1 MVRIVKGGRMD
12 LEQRFRGVDKNSDVP
27 IYVQLKDAL
36 KSDILEKRIKPNE
49 KIPSET
55 VLARDCCI
63 SRMTVRH
70 TIRELQKEGWIFTK
84 HGKGSFASSQNNTQ
98 MLIKL
103 DGFSTEMIKLGF
115 KVNSKIL
122 EVKKTG
128 FNNDSMDAYSG
139 LQEEKKNALVIIR
152 RVRFVEGQ
160 PFAIESSFLPLHIG
174 KDLLVRG
181 FDEHFS
187 IYRFL
192 EEELTIRLSRADHV
206 IEPKLI
212 TQRDAKL
219 LGIKSGMPVLFISGT
234 TFSKSNEP
242 IEFIK
247 GIYLADRY
255 KLKVNI
261 RK

>member
-1 MVRIVKGGRMD
+1 MT
-12 LEQRFRGVDKNSDVP
+12 LEQRYFRVDKNSDVP
-27 IYVQLKDAL
+27 IYVQLKEII

-55 VLARDCCI
+55 VLAKECCI

-70 TIRELQKEGWIFTK
+70 TIRELQKEGWVFTK

-103 DGFSTEMIKLGF
+103 DGFSREMIKLGF

-128 FNNDSMDAYSG
+128 FTSESMDAYSG
-139 LQEEKKNALVIIR
+139 LQEEKKNPLVMIR
-152 RVRFVEGQ
+152 RVRYVEGK
-160 PFAIESSFLPLHIG
+160 PFAIESSFLPFRIG

-181 FDEHFS
+181 FGEQFS
-187 IYRFL
+187 IYQFL
-192 EEELTIRLSRADHV
+192 EEELAIRLARADHV

-212 TQRDAKL
+212 SRRDAKL
-219 LGIKSGMPVLFISGT
+219 LGIKSGIPVLFISGT
-234 TFSKSNEP
+234 TFSISNEP

-247 GIYLADRY
+247 GMYLADRY

>member
-1 MVRIVKGGRMD
+1 MD
-12 LEQRFRGVDKNSDVP
+12 IEQRYCNVDKNSDVP
-27 IYVQLKDAL
+27 IYVQLKDII

-55 VLARDCCI
+55 VLARECSI

-128 FNNDSMDAYSG
+128 FNNESMDAYSG
-139 LQEEKKNALVIIR
+139 LQEEKKNQLVMLRRIR
-152 RVRFVEGQ
+152 LVEGQ
-160 PFAIESSFLPLHIG
+160 PFALESSFLPFHIG

-192 EEELTIRLSRADHV
+192 EEELSIKLARADDV
-206 IEPKLI
+206 IEPKVI
-212 TQRDAKL
+212 TRRDAKL
-219 LGIKSGMPVLFISGT
+219 LGIKTGMPVLFISGT
-234 TFSKSNEP
+234 TYSKSGEP

>member
-1 MVRIVKGGRMD
+1 MMA
-12 LEQRFRGVDKNSDVP
+12 LEQRFLGVDKNSDVP
-27 IYVQLKDAL
+27 IYVQLKEII

-55 VLARDCCI
+55 VLAKECCI

-70 TIRELQKEGWIFTK
+70 TIRELQKEGWVFTK

-103 DGFSTEMIKLGF
+103 DGFSREMIKLGF
-115 KVNSKIL
+115 SVNSKIL
-122 EVKKTG
+122 EVKRTG
-128 FNNDSMDAYSG
+128 FNNDTMDAYSG
-139 LQEEKKNALVIIR
+139 LQEEKKNPLVMIR
-152 RVRFVEGQ
+152 RIRYVEGQ
-160 PFAIESSFLPLHIG
+160 PYAIESSFLPFRIG

-187 IYRFL
+187 IYQFL
-192 EEELTIRLSRADHV
+192 EEELAIRLARADHV

-212 TQRDAKL
+212 SRRDAKL
-219 LGIKSGMPVLFISGT
+219 LGIKSGIPVLFISGT

-242 IEFIK
+242 IEYVK
-247 GIYLADRY
+247 GMYLADRY

>member
-1 MVRIVKGGRMD
+1 MMA
-12 LEQRFRGVDKNSDVP
+12 LEQRFFGVDKNSEVP
-27 IYVQLKDAL
+27 IYVQLKEIL

-55 VLARDCCI
+55 VLAKECCI

-70 TIRELQKEGWIFTK
+70 TIRELQKEGWVFTK

-103 DGFSTEMIKLGF
+103 DGFSREMIKLGF

-122 EVKKTG
+122 EVKRTG
-128 FNNDSMDAYSG
+128 FNNETMDAYSG
-139 LQEEKKNALVIIR
+139 LQEEKKNPLVMIR
-152 RVRFVEGQ
+152 RVRYVEGQ
-160 PFAIESSFLPLHIG
+160 PYAIESSFLPFRIG

-187 IYRFL
+187 IYQFL
-192 EEELTIRLSRADHV
+192 EEELAIRLARADHV

-212 TQRDAKL
+212 SRRDAKL
-219 LGIKSGMPVLFISGT
+219 LGIKSGIPVLFIAGT

-242 IEFIK
+242 IEYVK
-247 GIYLADRY
+247 GMYLADRY

>member
-1 MVRIVKGGRMD
+1 MLLDQK
-12 LEQRFRGVDKNSDVP
+12 FCGVDKNSNVP
-27 IYVQLKDAL
+27 IYLQLKDL
-36 KSDILEKRIKPNE
+36 VKSDILEKRIKPNE

-55 VLARDCCI
+55 VLARECGI

-70 TIRELQKEGWIFTK
+70 TIRELQKEGWVFTK

-128 FNNDSMDAYSG
+128 FNNESMDAYSG
-139 LQEEKKNALVIIR
+139 LQEEKKNSLVMIR
-152 RVRFVEGQ
+152 RVRYVEGQ
-160 PFAIESSFLPLHIG
+160 PFALESSFIPFHIG

-192 EEELTIRLSRADHV
+192 EEELGIKFARADHV

-212 TQRDAKL
+212 GRHDAKL
-219 LGIKSGMPVLFISGT
+219 LGIKSGSPVLFIWGT

-261 RK
+261 KK

>member
-1 MVRIVKGGRMD
+1 MV
-12 LEQRFRGVDKNSDVP
+12 LEQRLCGVDKNSDVP
-27 IYVQLKDAL
+27 IYLQLKDAI
-36 KSDILEKRIKPNE
+36 KKDILEKRIKPHE

-55 VLARDCCI
+55 VLAKECGI

-70 TIRELQKEGWIFTK
+70 TIRELQKEGWVFTK
-84 HGKGSFASSQNNTQ
+84 HGKGSFASSQNNAQ

-128 FNNDSMDAYSG
+128 FNNETMEAYSG
-139 LQEEKKNALVIIR
+139 LQEEKKNQLVMIR

-160 PFAIESSFLPLHIG
+160 PFAIESSFLPVHIG
-174 KDLLVRG
+174 KDLLARV

-187 IYRFL
+187 IYRYL
-192 EEELTIRLSRADHV
+192 EEELAIRLSRADHV
-206 IEPKLI
+206 IEPKLVN
-212 TQRDAKL
+212 QRDAGI
-219 LGIKSGMPVLFISGT
+219 LGIKGGIPVLFISGT
-234 TFSKSNEP
+234 TYSKSGEP
-242 IEFIK
+242 IEYIK

>member
-1 MVRIVKGGRMD
+1 MPSDTVFGKINKT
-12 LEQRFRGVDKNSDVP
+12 SDVP
-27 IYVQLKDAL
+27 IYLQLKEAL

-55 VLARDCCI
+55 VLAKQCGI

-70 TIRELQKEGWIFTK
+70 TIRELQKEGWVFTK
-84 HGKGSFASSQNNTQ
+84 HGKGSFANSQNNTQ

-115 KVNSKIL
+115 NVSSKIL
-122 EVKKTG
+122 EVKKIG
-128 FNNDSMDAYSG
+128 FNSESIDAYSG
-139 LQEEKKNALVIIR
+139 LQEEKKNLLVMIR
-152 RVRFVEGQ
+152 RVRYVEGKA
-160 PFAIESSFLPLHIG
+160 FALESSFLPLHIG
-174 KDLLVRG
+174 KEILTRN

-192 EEELTIRLSRADHV
+192 EHELNIKLARADHV
-206 IEPKLI
+206 IEPKLVSAHE
-212 TQRDAKL
+212 AKQL
-219 LGIKSGMPVLFISGT
+219 DIKTGMPVLFISGT
-234 TFSKSNEP
+234 TFSKAGEP

-261 RK
+261 KK

>member
-1 MVRIVKGGRMD
+1 MTP
-12 LEQRFRGVDKNSDVP
+12 EQKMFGVDKNSDVP
-27 IYVQLKDAL
+27 IYVQLKEII

-55 VLARDCCI
+55 VLAKECSI

-70 TIRELQKEGWIFTK
+70 TIRELQKEGWVFTK

-103 DGFSTEMIKLGF
+103 DGFSREMIKLGF

-122 EVKKTG
+122 EVKRTG
-128 FNNDSMDAYSG
+128 FNNETMDAYSG
-139 LQEEKKNALVIIR
+139 LQEEKKNPLVMIR
-152 RVRFVEGQ
+152 RVRYVEGQ
-160 PFAIESSFLPLHIG
+160 PYAIESSFLPFRIG

-187 IYRFL
+187 IYQFL
-192 EEELTIRLSRADHV
+192 EEELAIRLARADHV

-212 TQRDAKL
+212 SRRDAKL
-219 LGIKSGMPVLFISGT
+219 LDIKSGIPVLFISGT

-242 IEFIK
+242 IEYVK
-247 GIYLADRY
+247 GMYLADRY